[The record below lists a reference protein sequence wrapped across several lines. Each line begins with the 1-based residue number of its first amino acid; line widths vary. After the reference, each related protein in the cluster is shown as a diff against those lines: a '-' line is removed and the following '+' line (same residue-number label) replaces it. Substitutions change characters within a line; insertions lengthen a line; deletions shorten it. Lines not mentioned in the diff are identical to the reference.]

1 MLEGWCEGGGGGV
14 RRVKEGGVRRVLE
27 GCEKGVRRVVRGG
40 GGVA

>member
-1 MLEGWCEGGGGGV
+1 M

-27 GCEKGVRRVVRGG
+27 GCEKGVRRVRGG